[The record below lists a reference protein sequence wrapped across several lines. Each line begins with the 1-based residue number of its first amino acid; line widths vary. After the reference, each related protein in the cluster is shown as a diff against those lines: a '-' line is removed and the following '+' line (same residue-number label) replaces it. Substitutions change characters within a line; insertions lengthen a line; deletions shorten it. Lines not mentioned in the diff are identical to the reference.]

1 MVTVNIKGQPWKEE
15 HRGRSPKHELACT
28 VGEGAVARRMGE
40 TVWEG
45 LWLLVSMREPPSFQ
59 AVSFRMS
66 KQLFSRLPPPHTLSN
81 MEQGSESGRGG
92 QVRIYLLIQ
101 KEQIWY
107 HLAQWLAT
115 NYVFS
120 ATEVLTAHL
129 GTDPGVRK
137 CTVICHEAE
146 GPGLRYWVPSVCQAL
161 CDVLNR
167 GHHLPWKYFL
177 ATK

>member
-1 MVTVNIKGQPWKEE
+1 MVTVNIKGQPWREE

-66 KQLFSRLPPPHTLSN
+66 KQLFSRLPSRDTHT
-81 MEQGSESGRGG
+81 QQYGAGIRIRQGG

-101 KEQIWY
+101 KEQI
-107 HLAQWLAT
+107 
-115 NYVFS
+115 
-120 ATEVLTAHL
+120 
-129 GTDPGVRK
+129 
-137 CTVICHEAE
+137 
-146 GPGLRYWVPSVCQAL
+146 
-161 CDVLNR
+161 
-167 GHHLPWKYFL
+167 
-177 ATK
+177 